1 MDSSERSEL
10 KMGDD
15 QPEMLSLPGILISTT
30 KDKEKAA
37 ELEIIKQ
44 LEKIA
49 DELYPE
55 SSERKEG
62 IVEEDLDFEEML
74 KRDLESMKDASV
86 KSQRFSRWPHN
97 YVYCPPIFLLTL
109 ISRTMQQ
116 GGFLL

>member
-1 MDSSERSEL
+1 
-10 KMGDD
+10 MGND

-55 SSERKEG
+55 SSEGKEG
-62 IVEEDLDFEEML
+62 VIEEDLDFEEML

-97 YVYCPPIFLLTL
+97 DVYCPLIFC
-109 ISRTMQQ
+109 
-116 GGFLL
+116 